1 MCKLFRLHSFAFYP
15 IESSSDFEGRASL
28 SKWWFPF
35 VSSRPL
41 CVECHYLSSTRAKKK
56 WRRRRMMTAA
66 AYLLPHHSSSSFLES
81 KWYFLRRVRA
91 VKVFECDYLL
101 FFLLLRNN
109 HLRSVRISLST
120 RSTYYGTAHAHTNC
134 VALIETRIRTASTHS
149 SHFCACD
156 FWSRRQMACCVANG
170 WRTMMMYGVS
180 FWLSVISWLQLTT
193 DIHLACLLQ
202 AMDFSF
208 ISVFF
213 CFTLFRLLFAVFRL
227 SSIFGPMPSVDNNP
241 KWIWVCPCV
250 HFSFRTWFATWPR
263 DNVYCI
269 HSTRMTFGGDDNVLP
284 NFCTSS

>member
-213 CFTLFRLLFAVFRL
+213 ASHSFASSLPFFACPPFLVLCRVLIIIRNGYGFVRACIFLFGHGLRHDLVT
-227 SSIFGPMPSVDNNP
+227 M
-241 KWIWVCPCV
+241 
-250 HFSFRTWFATWPR
+250 
-263 DNVYCI
+263 CI
-269 HSTRMTFGGDDNVLP
+269 HSTRMTFGGDDDDVSQFLHQ
-284 NFCTSS
+284 